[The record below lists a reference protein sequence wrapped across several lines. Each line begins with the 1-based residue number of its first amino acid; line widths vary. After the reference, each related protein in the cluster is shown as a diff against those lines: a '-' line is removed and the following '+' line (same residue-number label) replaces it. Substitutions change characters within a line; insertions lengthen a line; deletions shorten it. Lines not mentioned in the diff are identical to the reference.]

1 MQESQS
7 GKLLAGQVAVVTGAG
22 AGIGAGCA
30 RVLAA
35 AGASIA
41 VWDIDEAAANATVAE
56 LRAANITAKA
66 VIADVSDKS
75 AAEAAIAQ
83 IADDFGRIDIL
94 VNNAGTHDGKGI
106 EAGSESDWDRIIG
119 TNLKSVYLVT
129 KAALPWLKAARG
141 RIVNMGSMVGLVGQ
155 GQSGAYS
162 ASKGGIVALTKN
174 MALDFAAYGIRV
186 NCICPGWVRTPLVD
200 EWFAMQEDEAQARD
214 YVASIHPL
222 GRIADA
228 DEVGAVALFLASD
241 LSSFVTGVAIP
252 VDGGVTLGY

>member
-1 MQESQS
+1 MQESRS
-7 GKLLAGQVAVVTGAG
+7 ANLLAGQVALVTGAG
-22 AGIGAGCA
+22 KGIGAGCA
-30 RVLAA
+30 RVLGA

-41 VWDIDEAAANATVAE
+41 VWDIDQAAANATVTELHSAE
-56 LRAANITAKA
+56 IAAGA

-75 AAEAAIAQ
+75 AVEAAIAK
-83 IADDFGRIDIL
+83 IAAEFGRIDVL

-106 EAGSESDWDRIIG
+106 EAGDESDWDRIIG

-174 MALDFAAYGIRV
+174 MALDFAAYGMRV

-200 EWFAMQEDEAQARD
+200 QWFAMQADEAEARD

-241 LSSFVTGVAIP
+241 MSSFVTGVAIP